1 MSDLP
6 NNDLQII
13 SDVDMPRLLDVSEKT
28 WETMKKRGD
37 RHPSHNYLNVESV
50 IGATMSA
57 HGLMVNAAGPRNNQ

>member
-37 RHPSHNYLNVESV
+37 RPPVTQLSERR
-50 IGATMSA
+50 IGYRRDHVRTWLD
-57 HGLMVNAAGPRNNQ
+57 GKRRGTTQ